1 LAQKNARCGL
11 PSNEAFRNGRRYP
24 VNPSLDSLIYTIG
37 FFAGAA
43 GDTARAHGF
52 LYSSVV
58 PEMKLSRIIFQVSE
72 KLALN
77 WVLMKWWNQK
87 NC

>member
-11 PSNEAFRNGRRYP
+11 PSKEAFRNGRRYP

-43 GDTARAHGF
+43 GDTARA
-52 LYSSVV
+52 LASMYSSAV
-58 PEMKLSRIIFQVSE
+58 PELKIKKIIF
-72 KLALN
+72 
-77 WVLMKWWNQK
+77 
-87 NC
+87 